1 MPQEDRKEIKQCRKC
16 DIELNDNNK
25 VTKQN
30 LCRPCSSRLCKE
42 YKQNNKKLIS
52 DYNKV
57 YKSEHKDEIKVYNH
71 DYNLEN
77 REAIQKRQTE
87 QHRRRRETDVNFKL
101 AHSCRNRI
109 RNLLIKD
116 NITKG
121 SLKTF
126 NLLGCDVNFLKEWLQ
141 YNFKEGMTLDNYGQY
156 WHIDHVIPC
165 SLFNLQDKNE
175 LKICCH
181 WTNLQPMEAKA
192 NLSKNNSLNMEEVRN
207 HIQLIKIYETN
218 KQINVNRHVKKLTNY
233 LIKFYDTILV

>member
-1 MPQEDRKEIKQCRKC
+1 MPQEDSKKCRKC
-16 DIELNDNNK
+16 SVELNSENK
-25 VTKQN
+25 VNKQN
-30 LCRPCSSRLCKE
+30 LCRPCNSKLCKE

-52 DYNKV
+52 NYNKE
-57 YKSEHKDEIKVYNH
+57 YKSVHKEEIKIYNH

-77 REAIQKRQTE
+77 REAIQKRQNI
-87 QHRRRRETDVNFKL
+87 QHRKRRETDVNFRL

-109 RNLLIKD
+109 RNLLVND

-126 NLLGCDVNFLKEWLQ
+126 ELIGCNVNFLKDWLQ
-141 YNFKEGMTLDNYGQY
+141 SNFKEGMTLDNYGQY

-165 SLFNLQDKNE
+165 SLFNLENNDE

-192 NLSKNNSLNMEEVRN
+192 NLSKNNSLNMDEVMN
-207 HIQLIKIYETN
+207 HIKLIKKYKTD
-218 KQINVNRHVKKLTNY
+218 KQIKVNRHVKKLTNF
-233 LIKFYDTILV
+233 LINFYDTILV